1 MTTLHIDP
9 ERVVHETIDGET
21 LLIHLA
27 SGTYFSLRESG
38 AEIWEL
44 LVARRLRRAGRRRA
58 RRTPA
63 RRRRR
68 RSSPR
73 SGASRRSWSTT
84 TSWSADLGP
93 PCPLRLRRGAAQRQ
107 AVFVPP
113 VLEKYTDM
121 QYFLMLDPIHEVDDA
136 AGWPTPAP
144 ATGPPTTV

>member
-38 AEIWEL
+38 VEIWEL
-44 LVARRLRRAGRRRA
+44 LVAEGSVERAAAALAERHPTQATQVVAEVQRLAQELVDHDLLVTGPG
-58 RRTPA
+58 PA
-63 RRRRR
+63 APAP
-68 RSSPR
+68 SPR
-73 SGASRRSWSTT
+73 S
-84 TSWSADLGP
+84 
-93 PCPLRLRRGAAQRQ
+93 AAQRQ
-107 AVFVPP
+107 AVILPA

>member
-9 ERVVHETIDGET
+9 EHVVHETIDGET

-44 LVARRLRRAGRRRA
+44 LVAEGSVERAAAALAERQPAQAAQVVAEVRRLAQELVDHDLLVSGPG
-58 RRTPA
+58 PA
-63 RRRRR
+63 VPAAP
-68 RSSPR
+68 PR
-73 SGASRRSWSTT
+73 S
-84 TSWSADLGP
+84 
-93 PCPLRLRRGAAQRQ
+93 AARQ

>member
-27 SGTYFSLRESG
+27 SGTYFSLRESA

-44 LVARRLRRAGRRRA
+44 LVTEGSVERAAAALSERHPAQAAQVVTEVRRLAQELLDQDLLVSGPG
-58 RRTPA
+58 PA
-63 RRRRR
+63 VPAPP
-68 RSSPR
+68 PR
-73 SGASRRSWSTT
+73 S
-84 TSWSADLGP
+84 
-93 PCPLRLRRGAAQRQ
+93 AAQRQ
-107 AVFVPP
+107 AVFVSP

-144 ATGPPTTV
+144 APGPPTTV

>member
-44 LVARRLRRAGRRRA
+44 LVAEGSVERAAAALAERQPAQAAQVVAEVQRLAQELVDHDLLVSGPG
-58 RRTPA
+58 PA
-63 RRRRR
+63 VPAPP
-68 RSSPR
+68 PR
-73 SGASRRSWSTT
+73 S
-84 TSWSADLGP
+84 
-93 PCPLRLRRGAAQRQ
+93 AAQRQ